1 MTKKL
6 ELYRC
11 EICGNIVQVMHE
23 SNGELVCCGKPMT
36 LLIAHPKEDEKQEK
50 HVPVFINDNEIQVGS
65 IPHPMSEEHHIEFI
79 ETISENK
86 QDVKI
91 KFLNISDEPKMEI
104 NSNNNYNLA
113 IEYCN
118 LHGLWENNKE

>member
-1 MTKKL
+1 MTNHL

-11 EICGNIVQVMHE
+11 EICGNIVQVMHA

-50 HVPVFINDNEIQVGS
+50 HVPVFINNNVIQVGS
-65 IPHPMSEEHHIEFI
+65 IPHPMLEEHHIEFI
-79 ETISENK
+79 ETMTDDK
-86 QDVKI
+86 KHVQI
-91 KFLNISDEPKMEI
+91 KFLNINDDPQMNI
-104 NSNNNYNLA
+104 NENNHYNMA

-118 LHGLWENNKE
+118 IHGIWQG